1 MSEMIYGIH
10 AVQALLERAPERF
23 QEVYI
28 LKGRED
34 KRLLPLIHALEAQG
48 VVIQVA
54 NRQFLDEKSEG
65 AVHQGIIARVK
76 PGRQY
81 QENDLPDLLAQH
93 DQPFLLILD
102 GVTDPHN
109 LGACLRSAD
118 AAGVHAV
125 TQPEILL
132 CDEATSALD
141 PENTLSVLT
150 LLKEINQRLGLTIVL
165 ITHEMEVI
173 RTLCDRVSVL
183 EGGRI
188 VEQGDVWRVFG
199 NPQHPVTRA
208 MLGLQHPDRPE
219 AGPPLRDGE
228 QIVTLRFDG
237 SSGREPNLQH
247 IASLLGGDAR
257 LLYSNCER
265 IQGRVIG
272 QLQVRLSGPLA
283 ASALAQDGWVA
294 DSILT
299 HHHQTAETTAS

>member
-1 MSEMIYGIH
+1 M
-10 AVQALLERAPERF
+10 
-23 QEVYI
+23 
-28 LKGRED
+28 
-34 KRLLPLIHALEAQG
+34 
-48 VVIQVA
+48 
-54 NRQFLDEKSEG
+54 
-65 AVHQGIIARVK
+65 
-76 PGRQY
+76 
-81 QENDLPDLLAQH
+81 
-93 DQPFLLILD
+93 
-102 GVTDPHN
+102 
-109 LGACLRSAD
+109 
-118 AAGVHAV
+118 
-125 TQPEILL
+125 
-132 CDEATSALD
+132 
-141 PENTLSVLT
+141 SVLT

-188 VEQGDVWRVFG
+188 VEQGEVWRVFG

-208 MLGLQHPDRPE
+208 MLGLQHPDRPQ
-219 AGPPLRDGE
+219 ARPSLRDGE

-283 ASALAQDGWVA
+283 ASALVQDGWVA

-299 HHHQTAETTAS
+299 HPLQAAETTAP

>member
-1 MSEMIYGIH
+1 M
-10 AVQALLERAPERF
+10 
-23 QEVYI
+23 
-28 LKGRED
+28 
-34 KRLLPLIHALEAQG
+34 
-48 VVIQVA
+48 
-54 NRQFLDEKSEG
+54 
-65 AVHQGIIARVK
+65 
-76 PGRQY
+76 
-81 QENDLPDLLAQH
+81 
-93 DQPFLLILD
+93 
-102 GVTDPHN
+102 
-109 LGACLRSAD
+109 
-118 AAGVHAV
+118 
-125 TQPEILL
+125 
-132 CDEATSALD
+132 
-141 PENTLSVLT
+141 SVLT

-188 VEQGDVWRVFG
+188 VEQGEVWRVFG

-219 AGPPLRDGE
+219 AGPSLRDGE

-283 ASALAQDGWVA
+283 ASALVQDGWVA

-299 HHHQTAETTAS
+299 HPLQAAETTAP